1 LSLVTAVLVVAA
13 TGRVDAETLYR
24 SGFGTWDVTTT
35 NWGTASGGPYT
46 TAIWNNTTPDS
57 AVLQGTAGT
66 LTIASGQSINVA
78 SLTASVAGYTIAA
91 AGTGSL
97 NLMGSGLI
105 NFSVNGSTNLLTIS
119 APITGTVGLTR
130 TGTGS
135 TTGILVLSGSN
146 SYSGVTTFSGSANGI
161 RITDAN
167 ALGAAG
173 AGNGT
178 VIPAGFGTLRFELAN
193 NITVVDE
200 EITVDAAG
208 SNYGAFY
215 SSSGSNTWTGQV
227 SIGANG
233 RVGAFTNAALV
244 LPGKITGSRLYVRGD
259 PTGVT
264 IVSGSLNDYTGG
276 TTVDSGI
283 LRLAGGDNRL
293 VTTGT
298 MAVNTA
304 GTLDLAGF
312 NQQFAGLTSNASTTR
327 IGNSSTTADSVL
339 TINLAS
345 GTNTFTGNL
354 VDAIGGVGTR
364 KLGLT
369 KAGAGV
375 LVLSGTG
382 NTFSGN
388 TRLDAGTVR
397 IADAS
402 ALQMSTVD
410 IQSGSLSFA
419 GLTSA
424 TLGGLKGTGS
434 LSLSNTSSQAVAVTV
449 GGNGESTS
457 YAGNLSGLGSVVKT
471 GSGTLT
477 FTDSNAYAGT
487 TSVLAGGL
495 LVNGTN
501 SGTGVYSVAAGA
513 AMGGDGLIAGDL
525 QFASGANFLFDA
537 SRTLA
542 VASGKTMTFAGPFGI
557 ANIVGLDASTPLG
570 TYTLVSGSVDFTNV
584 INVGAANQVAIAG
597 GGNTAYLQQGSLQL
611 VIVPEPTAVALAV
624 IGGCAALTAGRWRG
638 RRRRPIVDPAGR
650 NEFDFDMAAGG
661 SKRP

>member
-1 LSLVTAVLVVAA
+1 V

-24 SGFGTWDVTTT
+24 SGSGTWDVTTT
-35 NWGTASGGPYT
+35 NWGTASGGPYD

-105 NFSVNGSTNLLTIS
+105 DFSVIGATNFLTIS

-130 TGTGS
+130 TSIGS
-135 TTGILVLSGSN
+135 ASGILVLSGSN

-161 RITDAN
+161 RITSAN

-178 VIPAGFGTLRFELAN
+178 VIPAGFGILRFELAN

-200 EITVDAAG
+200 EITVNNGG
-208 SNYGAFY
+208 STSGAFF
-215 SSSGSNTWTGQV
+215 SSSGTNTWTGQV
-227 SIGANG
+227 SIGAAG
-233 RVGAFTNAALV
+233 RIGSAEGAALV
-244 LPGKITGSRLYVRGD
+244 LPGKITGSRLYVRGGT
-259 PTGVT
+259 TGVT

-293 VTTGT
+293 VTTAT

-312 NQQFAGLTSNASTTR
+312 NQQFAGLSSNASTTH

-410 IQSGSLSFA
+410 IRSGSLSFA

-477 FTDSNAYAGT
+477 FTDSNTYAGT

-513 AMGGDGLIAGDL
+513 AMGGSGLIAGDL

-542 VASGKTMTFAGPFGI
+542 IASGKTMTFAGPFGI
-557 ANIVGLDASTPLG
+557 ANILGLDASTPLG

-584 INVGAANQVAIAG
+584 INVGSASQVAIAG
-597 GGNTAYLQQGSLQL
+597 SGNSAYLQQGSLQL
-611 VIVPEPTAVALAV
+611 VVVPEPTAVALAV

-638 RRRRPIVDPAGR
+638 RRRRP
-650 NEFDFDMAAGG
+650 MA
-661 SKRP
+661 

>member
-1 LSLVTAVLVVAA
+1 MSTNAGRCCPRPFSPTFLSLVAAVLGVAA
-13 TGRVDAETLYR
+13 PGRVDAQTLYR
-24 SGFGTWDVTTT
+24 SGSGTWDVTTT

-57 AVLQGTAGT
+57 AVLQGTSGT

-105 NFSVNGSTNLLTIS
+105 NFSVNGGASLLTIS

-135 TTGILVLSGSN
+135 VTGMLVLSGSN
-146 SYSGVTTFSGSANGI
+146 SYSGVTTFSGSGNGI
-161 RITDAN
+161 RITNAN
-167 ALGAAG
+167 ALGATG

-178 VIPAGFGTLRFELAN
+178 VIPAAFGSLRIELAN

-200 EITVDAAG
+200 AITVDNAG
-208 SNYGAFY
+208 STAGSFY
-215 SSSGSNTWTGQV
+215 SGSGTNTWTGQV
-227 SIGANG
+227 SITANG
-233 RVGAFTNAALV
+233 RIGCADSAALV
-244 LPGKITGSRLYVRGD
+244 LPGKITGSRLYVRGG

-293 VTTGT
+293 VTTGA

-312 NQQFAGLTSNASTTR
+312 NQQFASLTSNTSTTH

-397 IADAS
+397 IANAL

-501 SGTGVYSVAAGA
+501 SGAGVYSVAAGA
-513 AMGGDGLIAGDL
+513 AIGGGGLIAGDL

-537 SRTLA
+537 SKTLA
-542 VASGKTMTFAGPFGI
+542 IASGKTMTFAGPFGI

-570 TYTLVSGSVDFTNV
+570 TYTLVNASVDFTNV

-597 GGNTAYLQQGSLQL
+597 GGNTAYLQQGSLQ
-611 VIVPEPTAVALAV
+611 
-624 IGGCAALTAGRWRG
+624 
-638 RRRRPIVDPAGR
+638 
-650 NEFDFDMAAGG
+650 
-661 SKRP
+661 

>member
-1 LSLVTAVLVVAA
+1 MSTNAGRDCPRPFSPTFLSLVAAVLVVAA
-13 TGRVDAETLYR
+13 TGRVDAQTLYR
-24 SGFGTWDVTTT
+24 SGSGTWDVTTT
-35 NWGTASGGPYT
+35 NWSTASGGPYT

-91 AGTGSL
+91 TGTGSL

-105 NFSVNGSTNLLTIS
+105 NFSVNSSVNLLTIS

-135 TTGILVLSGSN
+135 ATGVLVLSGSN
-146 SYSGVTTFSGSANGI
+146 SYSGVTTFSGSSNGI
-161 RITDAN
+161 RITNAN
-167 ALGAAG
+167 ALGATG

-178 VIPAGFGTLRFELAN
+178 VIPNGFGILKLELAN

-200 EITVDAAG
+200 EITVDTLGSTAG
-208 SNYGAFY
+208 SFY
-215 SSSGSNTWTGQV
+215 SSSGTNTWTGQV

-233 RVGAFTNAALV
+233 RIGSADSAALV
-244 LPGKITGSRLYVRGD
+244 LPGKITGSRLYVRGG

-293 VTTGT
+293 VTTGA

-312 NQQFAGLTSNASTTR
+312 NQQFASLTSNTSTTH

-397 IADAS
+397 IANAL

-513 AMGGDGLIAGDL
+513 AIGGGGLIAGDL

-537 SRTLA
+537 SKTLA
-542 VASGKTMTFAGPFGI
+542 IASGKTMTFAGPFGI

-570 TYTLVSGSVDFTNV
+570 TYTLVNASVDFTNV

-611 VIVPEPTAVALAV
+611 VIVPEPTSFAVAGIGITVLAWY
-624 IGGCAALTAGRWRG
+624 C
-638 RRRRPIVDPAGR
+638 RRRR
-650 NEFDFDMAAGG
+650 
-661 SKRP
+661 

>member
-1 LSLVTAVLVVAA
+1 MSTNAGRCCPRPFSPTFLSLVAAVLVVAA
-13 TGRVDAETLYR
+13 TGRVDAATLYR
-24 SGFGTWDVTTT
+24 SGSGTWDVTTT

-105 NFSVNGSTNLLTIS
+105 DFSVNGGTNLLTIS
-119 APITGTVGLTR
+119 APITGSVGLTR
-130 TGTGS
+130 TSIGS
-135 TTGILVLSGSN
+135 ASGVLVLSGSN
-146 SYSGVTTFSGSANGI
+146 SYSGVTTLSGSTTGI
-161 RITDAN
+161 RITNAN
-167 ALGAAG
+167 ALGATG

-178 VIPAGFGTLRFELAN
+178 VIPAAFGSLRIELAN

-200 EITVDAAG
+200 EITVDNAG
-208 SNYGAFY
+208 STAGSFY
-215 SSSGSNTWTGQV
+215 SSSGTNTWTGQV
-227 SIGANG
+227 SIGTIG
-233 RVGAFTNAALV
+233 RIGSADSAALV
-244 LPGKITGSRLYVRGD
+244 LPGKITGSRLYVRGGS
-259 PTGVT
+259 TGVT

-293 VTTGT
+293 VTTGS

-312 NQQFAGLTSNASTTR
+312 NQQFAGLTSNTSTPR

-397 IADAS
+397 IANAL

-457 YAGNLSGLGSVVKT
+457 YTGNLSGLGSVVKT

-513 AMGGDGLIAGDL
+513 AIGGGGLIAGDL

-537 SRTLA
+537 SKTLA
-542 VASGKTMTFAGPFGI
+542 IASGKTMTFAGPFGI

-570 TYTLVSGSVDFTNV
+570 TYTLVNASVDFTNV

-611 VIVPEPTAVALAV
+611 VIVPEPASFAVAGIGITVLAWY
-624 IGGCAALTAGRWRG
+624 C
-638 RRRRPIVDPAGR
+638 RRRR
-650 NEFDFDMAAGG
+650 
-661 SKRP
+661 